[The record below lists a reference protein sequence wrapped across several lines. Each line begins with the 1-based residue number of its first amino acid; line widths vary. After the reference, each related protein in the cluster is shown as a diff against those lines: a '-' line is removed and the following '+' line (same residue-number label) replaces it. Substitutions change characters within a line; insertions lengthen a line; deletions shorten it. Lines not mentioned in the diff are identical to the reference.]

1 MAKNFFKRY
10 IWLVDL
16 INRRKYVS
24 FKEIN
29 EAWMRSPLNETGDP
43 LSERTFFNHKDAIAG
58 MFGIEILN
66 DRSLGFYIGRS
77 DVGSDETSDWMLH
90 TLCLNNVL
98 HENADMKDRIL
109 MEKVP
114 SSERFL
120 TDIISAMRDFR
131 VISLCYQSF
140 RHPEPFCFNVRPY
153 CVKYFKQRWYLLGDS
168 DLGLRIYSLDR
179 FVDMEELEEHFE
191 IPKGFDAEEYFGNY
205 FGVIIGEEP
214 EDVKIR
220 VGPDDT
226 DDAPVFPFVWEKIE
240 PLIEGLPLVAHNSRF
255 DEGCLKSV
263 FKVYQMDYPD
273 YEFFDTLAASRRHFG
288 CALPNHQLQTVA
300 AACGYDLTNHHHA
313 LADAEACAAIAM
325 KIL

>member
-24 FKEIN
+24 FKEIS

-43 LSERTFFNHKDAIAG
+43 LSERTFFNHKDAIAE

-220 VGPDDT
+220 VVPDQVKYFRTLPLHGSQRETVQEDGSSVFSYHI
-226 DDAPVFPFVWEKIE
+226 APTFDFVQEILSHGADVEVLE
-240 PLIEGLPLVAHNSRF
+240 PAELRESIADIIAGMASRYGLPVSR
-255 DEGCLKSV
+255 
-263 FKVYQMDYPD
+263 
-273 YEFFDTLAASRRHFG
+273 
-288 CALPNHQLQTVA
+288 
-300 AACGYDLTNHHHA
+300 
-313 LADAEACAAIAM
+313 
-325 KIL
+325 

>member
-24 FKEIN
+24 FKEIS

-131 VISLCYQSF
+131 VISLCYQNF

-220 VGPDDT
+220 VVPDQVKYFRTLPMHGSQRETVQEDGSSVFSYHI
-226 DDAPVFPFVWEKIE
+226 APTFDFVQEILSHGADVEVLE
-240 PLIEGLPLVAHNSRF
+240 PAELRESIADIVAGMASRYGLPVSR
-255 DEGCLKSV
+255 
-263 FKVYQMDYPD
+263 
-273 YEFFDTLAASRRHFG
+273 
-288 CALPNHQLQTVA
+288 
-300 AACGYDLTNHHHA
+300 
-313 LADAEACAAIAM
+313 
-325 KIL
+325 

>member
-24 FKEIN
+24 FKEIS
-29 EAWMRSPLNETGDP
+29 EAWRRSPLNETGEP

-120 TDIISAMRDFR
+120 TDIISAMRGSR
-131 VISLCYQSF
+131 VISLCYQNF

-191 IPKGFDAEEYFGNY
+191 IPKDFDAEEYFGNY

-220 VGPDDT
+220 VVPDQVKYFRTLPLHGSQRETVQEDGSSVFSYHI
-226 DDAPVFPFVWEKIE
+226 APTFDFVQEILSHGADVEVLEPIE
-240 PLIEGLPLVAHNSRF
+240 LRESIADNVAGMASRYGLPVSR
-255 DEGCLKSV
+255 
-263 FKVYQMDYPD
+263 
-273 YEFFDTLAASRRHFG
+273 
-288 CALPNHQLQTVA
+288 
-300 AACGYDLTNHHHA
+300 
-313 LADAEACAAIAM
+313 
-325 KIL
+325 

>member
-205 FGVIIGEEP
+205 FGVIIEEEP

-220 VGPDDT
+220 VVPDQVKYFRTLPLHGSQRETVQEDGSSVLSYHI
-226 DDAPVFPFVWEKIE
+226 APTFDFVQEILSHGADVEVLE
-240 PLIEGLPLVAHNSRF
+240 PAELRESIADIVAGMASRYGLPVSR
-255 DEGCLKSV
+255 
-263 FKVYQMDYPD
+263 
-273 YEFFDTLAASRRHFG
+273 
-288 CALPNHQLQTVA
+288 
-300 AACGYDLTNHHHA
+300 
-313 LADAEACAAIAM
+313 
-325 KIL
+325 

>member
-24 FKEIN
+24 FKEIS

-109 MEKVP
+109 MEEVP

-220 VGPDDT
+220 VVPDQVKYFRTLPMHGSQRETVQEDGSSVFSYHI
-226 DDAPVFPFVWEKIE
+226 APTLDFVQEILSHGADVEVLE
-240 PLIEGLPLVAHNSRF
+240 PAELRESVADIIAGMASRYGLPVSR
-255 DEGCLKSV
+255 
-263 FKVYQMDYPD
+263 
-273 YEFFDTLAASRRHFG
+273 
-288 CALPNHQLQTVA
+288 
-300 AACGYDLTNHHHA
+300 
-313 LADAEACAAIAM
+313 
-325 KIL
+325 

>member
-24 FKEIN
+24 FKEIS

-109 MEKVP
+109 MEKAP

-131 VISLCYQSF
+131 VIRLCYQSF

-220 VGPDDT
+220 VVPDQVKYFRTLPMHGSQRETVQEDGSSVFSYHI
-226 DDAPVFPFVWEKIE
+226 APTFDFVQEILSHGADVEVLE
-240 PLIEGLPLVAHNSRF
+240 PAELRESVADIIAGMASRYGLPVSR
-255 DEGCLKSV
+255 
-263 FKVYQMDYPD
+263 
-273 YEFFDTLAASRRHFG
+273 
-288 CALPNHQLQTVA
+288 
-300 AACGYDLTNHHHA
+300 
-313 LADAEACAAIAM
+313 
-325 KIL
+325 

>member
-24 FKEIN
+24 FKEIS
-29 EAWMRSPLNETGDP
+29 EAWMRNPLNETGDP

-131 VISLCYQSF
+131 VIRLCYQSF

-220 VGPDDT
+220 VVPDQVKYFRTLPMHGSQRETVQEDGSSVFSYHI
-226 DDAPVFPFVWEKIE
+226 APTLDFVQEILSHGADVEVLE
-240 PLIEGLPLVAHNSRF
+240 PAELRESIADIIAGMASRYGLPVSR
-255 DEGCLKSV
+255 
-263 FKVYQMDYPD
+263 
-273 YEFFDTLAASRRHFG
+273 
-288 CALPNHQLQTVA
+288 
-300 AACGYDLTNHHHA
+300 
-313 LADAEACAAIAM
+313 
-325 KIL
+325 

>member
-16 INRRKYVS
+16 INRRKHVS

-43 LSERTFFNHKDAIAG
+43 LSERTFFNHKDAIAE

-131 VISLCYQSF
+131 VIRLCYQSF

-220 VGPDDT
+220 VVPDQVKYFRTLPMHGSQRETVQEDGSSVFSYHI
-226 DDAPVFPFVWEKIE
+226 APTLDFVQEILSHGADVEVLE
-240 PLIEGLPLVAHNSRF
+240 PAELRESVADIIAGMASRYGLPVSR
-255 DEGCLKSV
+255 
-263 FKVYQMDYPD
+263 
-273 YEFFDTLAASRRHFG
+273 
-288 CALPNHQLQTVA
+288 
-300 AACGYDLTNHHHA
+300 
-313 LADAEACAAIAM
+313 
-325 KIL
+325 

>member
-131 VISLCYQSF
+131 VIRLCYQSF

-214 EDVKIR
+214 EGVKIR
-220 VGPDDT
+220 VVPDQVKYFRTLPMHGSQRETVQEDGSSVFSYHI
-226 DDAPVFPFVWEKIE
+226 APTFDFVQEILSHGADVEVLE
-240 PLIEGLPLVAHNSRF
+240 PAELRESIADIVAGMASRYGLPVSR
-255 DEGCLKSV
+255 
-263 FKVYQMDYPD
+263 
-273 YEFFDTLAASRRHFG
+273 
-288 CALPNHQLQTVA
+288 
-300 AACGYDLTNHHHA
+300 
-313 LADAEACAAIAM
+313 
-325 KIL
+325 

>member
-10 IWLVDL
+10 IWLVNL

-24 FKEIN
+24 FKEIS

-220 VGPDDT
+220 VVPDQVKYFRTLPMHGSQKETVQEDGSSVFSYHI
-226 DDAPVFPFVWEKIE
+226 APTFDFVQEILSHGADVEVLE
-240 PLIEGLPLVAHNSRF
+240 PAELRESIADIIAGMASRYGLPVSR
-255 DEGCLKSV
+255 
-263 FKVYQMDYPD
+263 
-273 YEFFDTLAASRRHFG
+273 
-288 CALPNHQLQTVA
+288 
-300 AACGYDLTNHHHA
+300 
-313 LADAEACAAIAM
+313 
-325 KIL
+325 

>member
-131 VISLCYQSF
+131 VIRLCYQSF

-220 VGPDDT
+220 VVPDQVKYFRTLPMHGSQRETVQEDGSSVLSYHI
-226 DDAPVFPFVWEKIE
+226 APTLDFVQEILSHGADVEVLE
-240 PLIEGLPLVAHNSRF
+240 PAELRESVADIIAGMASHYGLPVSR
-255 DEGCLKSV
+255 
-263 FKVYQMDYPD
+263 
-273 YEFFDTLAASRRHFG
+273 
-288 CALPNHQLQTVA
+288 
-300 AACGYDLTNHHHA
+300 
-313 LADAEACAAIAM
+313 
-325 KIL
+325 

>member
-1 MAKNFFKRY
+1 MDNGKEFFKRY

-24 FKEIN
+24 FKEIS

-131 VISLCYQSF
+131 VIRLCYQSF

-220 VGPDDT
+220 VVPDQVKYFRTLPLHGSQRETVQEDGSSVFSYHI
-226 DDAPVFPFVWEKIE
+226 APTFDFVQEILSHGADVEVLE
-240 PLIEGLPLVAHNSRF
+240 PAELRESIADIIAGMASRYGLPVSR
-255 DEGCLKSV
+255 
-263 FKVYQMDYPD
+263 
-273 YEFFDTLAASRRHFG
+273 
-288 CALPNHQLQTVA
+288 
-300 AACGYDLTNHHHA
+300 
-313 LADAEACAAIAM
+313 
-325 KIL
+325 

>member
-29 EAWMRSPLNETGDP
+29 EAWMHSPLNETGDP

-168 DLGLRIYSLDR
+168 DLGLWIYSLDR

-220 VGPDDT
+220 VVPDQVKYFRTLPLHGSQRETVQEDGSSVFSYHI
-226 DDAPVFPFVWEKIE
+226 APTFDFVQEILSHGADVEVLE
-240 PLIEGLPLVAHNSRF
+240 PAELRESIADIVAGMASRYGLPVSR
-255 DEGCLKSV
+255 
-263 FKVYQMDYPD
+263 
-273 YEFFDTLAASRRHFG
+273 
-288 CALPNHQLQTVA
+288 
-300 AACGYDLTNHHHA
+300 
-313 LADAEACAAIAM
+313 
-325 KIL
+325 

>member
-1 MAKNFFKRY
+1 
-10 IWLVDL
+10 
-16 INRRKYVS
+16 
-24 FKEIN
+24 
-29 EAWMRSPLNETGDP
+29 MRSPLNETGDP

-131 VISLCYQSF
+131 VISLCYQNF

-220 VGPDDT
+220 VVPDQVKYFRTLPMHGSQRETAQEDGSSVFSYHIAPTLDFVQEILSHGT
-226 DDAPVFPFVWEKIE
+226 DVEVLE
-240 PLIEGLPLVAHNSRF
+240 PAELRESVADIIVGMASRYGLPVSR
-255 DEGCLKSV
+255 
-263 FKVYQMDYPD
+263 
-273 YEFFDTLAASRRHFG
+273 
-288 CALPNHQLQTVA
+288 
-300 AACGYDLTNHHHA
+300 
-313 LADAEACAAIAM
+313 
-325 KIL
+325 

>member
-1 MAKNFFKRY
+1 MAKNYFKRY

-24 FKEIN
+24 FKEIS

-220 VGPDDT
+220 VVPDQVKYFRTLPLHGSQRETVQEDGSSVFSYHI
-226 DDAPVFPFVWEKIE
+226 APTFDFVQEILSHGADVEVLE
-240 PLIEGLPLVAHNSRF
+240 PAELRESIADIVAGMASRYGLPVSR
-255 DEGCLKSV
+255 
-263 FKVYQMDYPD
+263 
-273 YEFFDTLAASRRHFG
+273 
-288 CALPNHQLQTVA
+288 
-300 AACGYDLTNHHHA
+300 
-313 LADAEACAAIAM
+313 
-325 KIL
+325 

>member
-24 FKEIN
+24 FKEIS

-109 MEKVP
+109 IEKVP

-131 VISLCYQSF
+131 VISLCYQSS
-140 RHPEPFCFNVRPY
+140 
-153 CVKYFKQRWYLLGDS
+153 G
-168 DLGLRIYSLDR
+168 
-179 FVDMEELEEHFE
+179 
-191 IPKGFDAEEYFGNY
+191 
-205 FGVIIGEEP
+205 
-214 EDVKIR
+214 IR
-220 VGPDDT
+220 
-226 DDAPVFPFVWEKIE
+226 
-240 PLIEGLPLVAHNSRF
+240 SR
-255 DEGCLKSV
+255 S
-263 FKVYQMDYPD
+263 
-273 YEFFDTLAASRRHFG
+273 ASTYVHIASSISSRG
-288 CALPNHQLQTVA
+288 GTCSATA
-300 AACGYDLTNHHHA
+300 TWGCGYIH
-313 LADAEACAAIAM
+313 
-325 KIL
+325 

>member
-16 INRRKYVS
+16 INRRKYVY
-24 FKEIN
+24 FKEIS

-131 VISLCYQSF
+131 VIRLCYQSF

-220 VGPDDT
+220 VVPDQVKYFRTLPMHGSQRETVQEDGSSVFSYHI
-226 DDAPVFPFVWEKIE
+226 APTFDFVQEILSHGADVEVLE
-240 PLIEGLPLVAHNSRF
+240 PAELRESVADIIAGMASRYGLPVSR
-255 DEGCLKSV
+255 
-263 FKVYQMDYPD
+263 
-273 YEFFDTLAASRRHFG
+273 
-288 CALPNHQLQTVA
+288 
-300 AACGYDLTNHHHA
+300 
-313 LADAEACAAIAM
+313 
-325 KIL
+325 

>member
-220 VGPDDT
+220 VVPDQVKYFRTLPLHGSQRETVQEDGSSVFSYHI
-226 DDAPVFPFVWEKIE
+226 APTFDFVQEILSHGADVEVLE
-240 PLIEGLPLVAHNSRF
+240 PAELRESIADIVAGMASRYGLPVSR
-255 DEGCLKSV
+255 
-263 FKVYQMDYPD
+263 
-273 YEFFDTLAASRRHFG
+273 
-288 CALPNHQLQTVA
+288 
-300 AACGYDLTNHHHA
+300 
-313 LADAEACAAIAM
+313 
-325 KIL
+325 

>member
-24 FKEIN
+24 FKEIS

-220 VGPDDT
+220 VVPDQVKYFRTLPMHGSQRETVQEDGSSVFSYHIAPTLDFVQEILSHGT
-226 DDAPVFPFVWEKIE
+226 DVEVLE
-240 PLIEGLPLVAHNSRF
+240 PAELRESVADIIAGMASRYGLPVSR
-255 DEGCLKSV
+255 
-263 FKVYQMDYPD
+263 
-273 YEFFDTLAASRRHFG
+273 
-288 CALPNHQLQTVA
+288 
-300 AACGYDLTNHHHA
+300 
-313 LADAEACAAIAM
+313 
-325 KIL
+325 

>member
-24 FKEIN
+24 FKEIS

-220 VGPDDT
+220 VVPDQVKYFRTLPLHGSQRETVQEDGSSVFSYHI
-226 DDAPVFPFVWEKIE
+226 APTFDFVQEILSHGADVEVLE
-240 PLIEGLPLVAHNSRF
+240 PAELRESIADIIAGMASRYGLP
-255 DEGCLKSV
+255 
-263 FKVYQMDYPD
+263 
-273 YEFFDTLAASRRHFG
+273 ASR
-288 CALPNHQLQTVA
+288 
-300 AACGYDLTNHHHA
+300 
-313 LADAEACAAIAM
+313 
-325 KIL
+325 

>member
-131 VISLCYQSF
+131 VIRLCYQSF

-191 IPKGFDAEEYFGNY
+191 IPKDFDAEEYFGNY

-220 VGPDDT
+220 VVPDQVKYFRTLPLHGSQRETVQEDGSSVFSYHI
-226 DDAPVFPFVWEKIE
+226 APTFDFVQEILSHGADVEVLE
-240 PLIEGLPLVAHNSRF
+240 PAELRESIADIIAGMASRYGLPVSR
-255 DEGCLKSV
+255 
-263 FKVYQMDYPD
+263 
-273 YEFFDTLAASRRHFG
+273 
-288 CALPNHQLQTVA
+288 
-300 AACGYDLTNHHHA
+300 
-313 LADAEACAAIAM
+313 
-325 KIL
+325 

>member
-29 EAWMRSPLNETGDP
+29 EAWMRSPLNETGEP

-131 VISLCYQSF
+131 VIRLCYQSF

-153 CVKYFKQRWYLLGDS
+153 CVKYFKQRWYQLGDS

-220 VGPDDT
+220 VVPDQVKYFRTLPMHGSQRETVQEDGSSVFSYHIAPTLDFVQEILSHGT
-226 DDAPVFPFVWEKIE
+226 DVEVLE
-240 PLIEGLPLVAHNSRF
+240 PAELRESVADIIVGMASRYGLPVSR
-255 DEGCLKSV
+255 
-263 FKVYQMDYPD
+263 
-273 YEFFDTLAASRRHFG
+273 
-288 CALPNHQLQTVA
+288 
-300 AACGYDLTNHHHA
+300 
-313 LADAEACAAIAM
+313 
-325 KIL
+325 

>member
-24 FKEIN
+24 FKEIS

-153 CVKYFKQRWYLLGDS
+153 CVKYLKQRWYLLGDS

-191 IPKGFDAEEYFGNY
+191 ITKGFDAEEYFGNY

-220 VGPDDT
+220 VVPDQVKYFRTLPLHGSQRETVQEDGSSVFSYHI
-226 DDAPVFPFVWEKIE
+226 APTFDFVQEILSHGADVEVLE
-240 PLIEGLPLVAHNSRF
+240 PAELRESIADIVAGMASRYGLPVSR
-255 DEGCLKSV
+255 
-263 FKVYQMDYPD
+263 
-273 YEFFDTLAASRRHFG
+273 
-288 CALPNHQLQTVA
+288 
-300 AACGYDLTNHHHA
+300 
-313 LADAEACAAIAM
+313 
-325 KIL
+325 

>member
-90 TLCLNNVL
+90 TLCLNNML

-131 VISLCYQSF
+131 VIRLCYQSF

-220 VGPDDT
+220 VVPDQVKYFRTLPMHGSQRETVQEDGSSVFSYHI
-226 DDAPVFPFVWEKIE
+226 APTLDFVQEILSHGADVEVLE
-240 PLIEGLPLVAHNSRF
+240 PAELRESIADIVAGMASRYGLPVSR
-255 DEGCLKSV
+255 
-263 FKVYQMDYPD
+263 
-273 YEFFDTLAASRRHFG
+273 
-288 CALPNHQLQTVA
+288 
-300 AACGYDLTNHHHA
+300 
-313 LADAEACAAIAM
+313 
-325 KIL
+325 

>member
-120 TDIISAMRDFR
+120 TDIISAMRGSR
-131 VISLCYQSF
+131 VISLCYQNF
-140 RHPEPFCFNVRPY
+140 RHPEPYSFNVRPY

-220 VGPDDT
+220 VVPDQVKYFRTLPLHGSQRETVQEDGSSVFSYHI
-226 DDAPVFPFVWEKIE
+226 APTLDFVQEILSHGADVEVLE
-240 PLIEGLPLVAHNSRF
+240 PAELRESIADIIAGMASRYGLPVSR
-255 DEGCLKSV
+255 
-263 FKVYQMDYPD
+263 
-273 YEFFDTLAASRRHFG
+273 
-288 CALPNHQLQTVA
+288 
-300 AACGYDLTNHHHA
+300 
-313 LADAEACAAIAM
+313 
-325 KIL
+325 

>member
-16 INRRKYVS
+16 INRRKHVS

-131 VISLCYQSF
+131 VIRLCYQSF

-220 VGPDDT
+220 VVPDQVKYFRTLPMHGSQRETVQEDVSSVFSYHI
-226 DDAPVFPFVWEKIE
+226 APTLDFVQEILSHGADVEVLE
-240 PLIEGLPLVAHNSRF
+240 PAELRESVADIIAGMASRYGLPVSR
-255 DEGCLKSV
+255 
-263 FKVYQMDYPD
+263 
-273 YEFFDTLAASRRHFG
+273 
-288 CALPNHQLQTVA
+288 
-300 AACGYDLTNHHHA
+300 
-313 LADAEACAAIAM
+313 
-325 KIL
+325 

>member
-29 EAWMRSPLNETGDP
+29 EAWMRSPLNETGEP

-120 TDIISAMRDFR
+120 TDIISAMRGSR
-131 VISLCYQSF
+131 VISLCYQNF
-140 RHPEPFCFNVRPY
+140 RHPEPYSFNVRPY

-220 VGPDDT
+220 VVPDQVKYFRTLPLHGSQRETVQEDGSSVFSYHI
-226 DDAPVFPFVWEKIE
+226 APTFDFVQEILSHGADVEVLE
-240 PLIEGLPLVAHNSRF
+240 PTELRESIADIIAGMASRYGLPVSR
-255 DEGCLKSV
+255 
-263 FKVYQMDYPD
+263 
-273 YEFFDTLAASRRHFG
+273 
-288 CALPNHQLQTVA
+288 
-300 AACGYDLTNHHHA
+300 
-313 LADAEACAAIAM
+313 
-325 KIL
+325 

>member
-24 FKEIN
+24 FKEIS
-29 EAWMRSPLNETGDP
+29 EAWRRSPLNETGEP

-220 VGPDDT
+220 VVPDQVKYFRTLPMHGSQRETVQEDGSSVFSYHI
-226 DDAPVFPFVWEKIE
+226 APTFDFVQEILSHGADVEVLE
-240 PLIEGLPLVAHNSRF
+240 PAELRESIADIIAGMASRYGLPVSR
-255 DEGCLKSV
+255 
-263 FKVYQMDYPD
+263 
-273 YEFFDTLAASRRHFG
+273 
-288 CALPNHQLQTVA
+288 
-300 AACGYDLTNHHHA
+300 
-313 LADAEACAAIAM
+313 
-325 KIL
+325 

>member
-24 FKEIN
+24 FKEIS
-29 EAWMRSPLNETGDP
+29 EAWRRSPLNETGEP
-43 LSERTFFNHKDAIAG
+43 LSERTFFNHKNAIAG

-220 VGPDDT
+220 VVPDQVKYFRTLPLHGSQRETVQEDGSSVFSYHI
-226 DDAPVFPFVWEKIE
+226 APTFDFVQEILSHGADVEVLE
-240 PLIEGLPLVAHNSRF
+240 PAELRESVADIIAGMASRYGLPVSR
-255 DEGCLKSV
+255 
-263 FKVYQMDYPD
+263 
-273 YEFFDTLAASRRHFG
+273 
-288 CALPNHQLQTVA
+288 
-300 AACGYDLTNHHHA
+300 
-313 LADAEACAAIAM
+313 
-325 KIL
+325 

>member
-24 FKEIN
+24 FKEIS

-109 MEKVP
+109 MEKIP

-220 VGPDDT
+220 VVPDQVKYFRTLPMHGSQRETVQEDGSSVFSYHI
-226 DDAPVFPFVWEKIE
+226 APTFDFVQEILSHGADVEVLE
-240 PLIEGLPLVAHNSRF
+240 PAELRESVADIIAGMASRYGLPVSR
-255 DEGCLKSV
+255 
-263 FKVYQMDYPD
+263 
-273 YEFFDTLAASRRHFG
+273 
-288 CALPNHQLQTVA
+288 
-300 AACGYDLTNHHHA
+300 
-313 LADAEACAAIAM
+313 
-325 KIL
+325 

>member
-131 VISLCYQSF
+131 VIRLCYQSF

-220 VGPDDT
+220 VVPDQVKYFRTLPLHGSQRETVQEDGSSVFSYHI
-226 DDAPVFPFVWEKIE
+226 APTLDFVQEILSHGADVEVLE
-240 PLIEGLPLVAHNSRF
+240 PAELCESIADIIAGMASRYGLPVSR
-255 DEGCLKSV
+255 
-263 FKVYQMDYPD
+263 
-273 YEFFDTLAASRRHFG
+273 
-288 CALPNHQLQTVA
+288 
-300 AACGYDLTNHHHA
+300 
-313 LADAEACAAIAM
+313 
-325 KIL
+325 

>member
-131 VISLCYQSF
+131 VIRLCYQSF

-179 FVDMEELEEHFE
+179 FVDMEELEERFE

-220 VGPDDT
+220 VVPDQVKYFRTLPMHGSQRETVQEDGSSVFSYHI
-226 DDAPVFPFVWEKIE
+226 APTLDFVQEILSHGADVEVLE
-240 PLIEGLPLVAHNSRF
+240 PAELRESIADIIAGMASRYGLPVSR
-255 DEGCLKSV
+255 
-263 FKVYQMDYPD
+263 
-273 YEFFDTLAASRRHFG
+273 
-288 CALPNHQLQTVA
+288 
-300 AACGYDLTNHHHA
+300 
-313 LADAEACAAIAM
+313 
-325 KIL
+325 

>member
-220 VGPDDT
+220 VVPDQVKYFRTLPMHGSQRERAQEDGSSVFSYHI
-226 DDAPVFPFVWEKIE
+226 APTFDFVQEILSHGADVEVLE
-240 PLIEGLPLVAHNSRF
+240 PAELRESIADIIAGMASRYGLPVSR
-255 DEGCLKSV
+255 
-263 FKVYQMDYPD
+263 
-273 YEFFDTLAASRRHFG
+273 
-288 CALPNHQLQTVA
+288 
-300 AACGYDLTNHHHA
+300 
-313 LADAEACAAIAM
+313 
-325 KIL
+325 

>member
-24 FKEIN
+24 FKEIS

-140 RHPEPFCFNVRPY
+140 RHPEPYSFNVRPY

-168 DLGLRIYSLDR
+168 DLGLRIYSLNR

-220 VGPDDT
+220 VVPDQVKYFRTLPLHGSQRETVQEDGSSVFSYHI
-226 DDAPVFPFVWEKIE
+226 APTFDFVQEILSHGADVEVLE
-240 PLIEGLPLVAHNSRF
+240 PAELRESIADIIAGMASRYGLPVSR
-255 DEGCLKSV
+255 
-263 FKVYQMDYPD
+263 
-273 YEFFDTLAASRRHFG
+273 
-288 CALPNHQLQTVA
+288 
-300 AACGYDLTNHHHA
+300 
-313 LADAEACAAIAM
+313 
-325 KIL
+325 

>member
-24 FKEIN
+24 FKEIS

-131 VISLCYQSF
+131 VIRLCYQSF

-179 FVDMEELEEHFE
+179 FVDMEELEERFE

-220 VGPDDT
+220 VVPDQVKYFRTLPMHGSQRETVQEDGSSVFSYHI
-226 DDAPVFPFVWEKIE
+226 APTLDFVQEILSHGADVEVLE
-240 PLIEGLPLVAHNSRF
+240 PAELRESIADIIAGMASRYGLPVSR
-255 DEGCLKSV
+255 
-263 FKVYQMDYPD
+263 
-273 YEFFDTLAASRRHFG
+273 
-288 CALPNHQLQTVA
+288 
-300 AACGYDLTNHHHA
+300 
-313 LADAEACAAIAM
+313 
-325 KIL
+325 